1 MRHRAIPTRPLF
13 CALLVATLGAG
24 CAATK
29 DQVIPSDGPTM
40 LEIYRD
46 HERRNGV
53 DQRPGAELRQP
64 IAPARESAAGEGRLM
79 PVAVPQSAARYA
91 REEADV
97 LNQRFARLP
106 NPDLVMYVYP
116 HLSASGAPVPGYV
129 TVLPMYDTVEYALP
143 GEVPP
148 SAQRLAGGQ

>member
-1 MRHRAIPTRPLF
+1 MRHRALP
-13 CALLVATLGAG
+13 AGLLLSTLLATLAAG
-24 CAATK
+24 CASTK
-29 DQVIPSDGPTM
+29 DQVIPAEGPTM

-53 DQRPGAELRQP
+53 DSRPGAELREPRVRAQP
-64 IAPARESAAGEGRLM
+64 SGLGEGRLL
-79 PVAVPQSAARYA
+79 PVSDQGSAARYV
-91 REEADV
+91 REEADA
-97 LNQRFARLP
+97 LNQRFRRLP

-116 HLSASGAPVPGYV
+116 HMSASGAPVPGYV

-148 SAQRLAGGQ
+148 SAQRLAGEQ

>member
-1 MRHRAIPTRPLF
+1 MRHPAIPAR
-13 CALLVATLGAG
+13 ALCVLLATLAAG
-24 CAATK
+24 CASTK

-40 LEIYRD
+40 LEIYQD

-53 DQRPGAELRQP
+53 DSRPGAELRER
-64 IAPARESAAGEGRLM
+64 PARGREAAAGEGRLM
-79 PVAVPQSAARYA
+79 PAAYPGSASRYA

-97 LNQRFARLP
+97 LNQRFRRLP
-106 NPDLVMYVYP
+106 NPDLVLYVYP
-116 HLSASGAPVPGYV
+116 HMSASGAPVPGYV

-143 GEVPP
+143 GEVSP